1 MYCHVYAA
9 FVAGEWL
16 DAGEW
21 HGFNT
26 FPRNEKLPSLILD
39 SKNLTALSQA

>member
-9 FVAGEWL
+9 FVAGEWS

-26 FPRNEKLPSLILD
+26 FPRHEKLPSLILD